1 MNKKLKALW
10 RAHIVDDEPVEVRIV
25 RPKLSEMRFGELMQ
39 SLKKGVDIE
48 DLRRAERG

>member
-1 MNKKLKALW
+1 MSNQSKPTDKPL
-10 RAHIVDDEPVEVRIV
+10 EVTQV
-25 RPKLSEMRFGELMQ
+25 RPRLSDMSFKVLIE

>member
-1 MNKKLKALW
+1 MRKHLKALW
-10 RAHIVDDEPVEVRIV
+10 RAHIVDDKPLEVTRA

>member
-25 RPKLSEMRFGELMQ
+25 RPKLSDMSFYVLIE
-39 SLKKGVDIE
+39 SVKKGVTRE
-48 DLRRAERG
+48 ELWRAERG